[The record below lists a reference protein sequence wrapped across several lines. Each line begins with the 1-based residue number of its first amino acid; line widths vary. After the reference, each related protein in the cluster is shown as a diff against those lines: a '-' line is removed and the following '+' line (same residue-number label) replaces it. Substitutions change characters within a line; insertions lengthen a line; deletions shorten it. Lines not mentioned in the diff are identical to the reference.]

1 MFIAGEEID
10 LKTPKNKVGHNLYKN
25 NMKHFLLTLLLVVL
39 ATGLFNCSGDN
50 EYETEYY
57 NGVDP

>member
-1 MFIAGEEID
+1 MFVAGENID
-10 LKTPKNKVGHNLYKN
+10 LKTPKNKVRHNFKQIT
-25 NMKHFLLTLLLVVL
+25 MKHFLLTLLLVVL